1 MAKGAFPVEPRIAA
15 PSGISAFHRA
25 RERVAGRRE
34 SRGASTPSP
43 QRNEL
48 LIVYQTQAP
57 ASVRRAVDFVAAAV
71 SRVAERPRGKA
82 LIGASAL
89 GALLGLS
96 MGCAY
101 LGGSMAKAMTVRA
114 DAQRLAGA
122 AEARFSTDS
131 VIAAAG
137 SDESALAIARRH
149 DPYLIAG
156 APQRDRDAALFAAKL
171 VTSTSQSEFQ
181 SGSLGERLF
190 GLRKAS
196 FTTTAAARPFS
207 MPGALEAS
215 RDLDCLT
222 QAVYFEARGEGAAG
236 MQAVAQ
242 VVLNRV
248 RHPAFPKTVCG
259 VVFQGAADSG
269 CQFSF
274 ACDGSMH
281 RGTEPGAWKRAR
293 DIAAK
298 ALSGHVMAEVGNAT
312 HFHTTAVQPGWR
324 ANMLRIAQVGS
335 HVFYRFGGSAGA
347 PDAFR
352 YAPRPS
358 TGAIEAPR
366 TVVAGLVPT
375 PAADAPAAT
384 YQVIYKAP
392 GAEPAA
398 AASKPPEAPKPAEA
412 PKTEA
417 AQTTTGAVQP

>member
-1 MAKGAFPVEPRIAA
+1 
-15 PSGISAFHRA
+15 
-25 RERVAGRRE
+25 
-34 SRGASTPSP
+34 
-43 QRNEL
+43 
-48 LIVYQTQAP
+48 
-57 ASVRRAVDFVAAAV
+57 
-71 SRVAERPRGKA
+71 
-82 LIGASAL
+82 
-89 GALLGLS
+89 

-149 DPYLIAG
+149 DPYLVAG
-156 APQRDRDAALFAAKL
+156 AAERDRDAALFAAKL
-171 VTSTSQSEFQ
+171 VTSAPQAEP
-181 SGSLGERLF
+181 LGERLF

-222 QAVYFEARGEGAAG
+222 QAVYFEARGEGSAG

-274 ACDGSMH
+274 ACDGSMR

-324 ANMLRIAQVGS
+324 SNMLRIAQVGS

-352 YAPRPS
+352 YTPHPS
-358 TGAIEAPR
+358 TSSMEAPHA
-366 TVVAGLVPT
+366 VVAGLTPTVP
-375 PAADAPAAT
+375 ADAAPAL
-384 YQVIYKAP
+384 YKVIFKAP
-392 GAEPAA
+392 GSEAAPAPA
-398 AASKPPEAPKPAEA
+398 KPVETVKPAEA
-412 PKTEA
+412 PKVEA
-417 AQTTTGAVQP
+417 SSAAGAVQP